1 MSIEIIKEAIEGKLQ
16 IVNEDFYEKG
26 KRAFLNL
33 GHTFAHALEATLEF
47 KNITH
52 GAAVVWGIQKAL
64 KLGEML
70 GKTNTK
76 YVDEV
81 LTIIEKLNYNEN
93 IINEKLLSISK
104 KSDVADLLLEKMK
117 MDKKNKNG
125 KIRLVLQKD
134 LNVCFLADVRD
145 EEIKEVLF

>member
-1 MSIEIIKEAIEGKLQ
+1 
-16 IVNEDFYEKG
+16 
-26 KRAFLNL
+26 
-33 GHTFAHALEATLEF
+33 
-47 KNITH
+47 
-52 GAAVVWGIQKAL
+52 
-64 KLGEML
+64 ML

-93 IINEKLLSISK
+93 IINEKLLNISK